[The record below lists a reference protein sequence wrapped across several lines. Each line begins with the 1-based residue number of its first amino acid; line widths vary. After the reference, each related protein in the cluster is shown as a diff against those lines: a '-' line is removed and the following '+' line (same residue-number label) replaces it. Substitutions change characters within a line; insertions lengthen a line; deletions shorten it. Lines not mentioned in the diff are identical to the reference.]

1 MRQPLLSDDTSSF
14 CCCSSS
20 SSSKSDSF
28 IKTTKIFSSNKK
40 QFSNFNSP
48 KITSKNYF
56 AIKNFNF
63 LILFK
68 FYNLLTFL
76 SIFCCVSSF
85 SLSPSSN
92 NLLTT
97 TQPRPSC
104 REHLLNGN
112 SENKIFPLLS
122 PSNQIYWLECRF
134 PPPGPQSG
142 RLSYQTIINNALTG
156 RWINLDEIKKE
167 TNNQPIYVQQQ
178 ITNYNF
184 LSKLIVNS
192 DECLQL
198 INIKW
203 LEGEKEENN
212 LLNETESIILETFS
226 KEKFKFNRNNS
237 TNINEVNTFSIR
249 SGPVIKIN
257 SPFPSKTA
265 INLGPLICRQM
276 LIPRPECQF
285 ELRSDKDRIRL
296 KLFNLRKKATKSTAS
311 TLSISFRT
319 SKPNGRLLELLDGGN
334 GPLGALDLVDGY
346 LLFSNHI
353 VHPSKLLA
361 DGLWHTIHL
370 HLHSLSVRIDNLW
383 TSLSLRETSDFGE
396 PKWIDILVHGEV
408 AALRILDNNGDDG
421 GEEQWIC
428 NDLTNNDL
436 LEVRQSLPQQHIFS
450 QPAACAP
457 SNLEQ
462 NFCNCKG
469 PNSALIQN
477 GGFSLSNSQIA
488 KCSLL
493 PNDENSSVHLSR
505 YSDRLSFL
513 LIPMQN
519 NNFGLKTTISVLFK
533 SEKESGL
540 ILFGVF
546 SPPISPTNGQ
556 QKVLLNGGGSLGRIQ
571 VHFID
576 NKVFASQ
583 CLLLADGSE
592 KCYSCFVKLNKAFGS
607 HDQWTRISLFHQ
619 LGNNFM
625 SVDDLVCLL
634 SPNSAVV
641 DSSELYR
648 ITAKNFL
655 FVGGTFYAKNILLN
669 KIVSERF
676 KKDFQD
682 NTKEKAPSLEG
693 CIAEILINGN
703 KLNIPQLINE
713 QKERAAINKENL
725 NNIFSI
731 KLGNC
736 GNCPIECEG
745 APCSR
750 HSDLPICQCS
760 KIFSPSD
767 KEIGGNCLINKT
779 TEQFKNK
786 YLIEIPSSQTS
797 NSIKI
802 PIQTPSLIANNGRP
816 RIAKLNKIWILFKLP
831 ENKLNKELFLK
842 IGSLYLNIDN
852 YEHKVLLESKEYGI
866 FEEFL
871 IEQAIDSRL
880 HLFSI
885 ERKLNNFGANNDGNL
900 LVLIRF
906 DNQIKYLQLEE
917 LPIFVLSPTSIETFE
932 IEVFQNKEGNGDLIG
947 ILMGVLKI

>member
-1 MRQPLLSDDTSSF
+1 MRWQPLLSDSF
-14 CCCSSS
+14 FCCSSS

-28 IKTTKIFSSNKK
+28 IKTTKVFASNKK

-48 KITSKNYF
+48 KITSNNYF

-122 PSNQIYWLECRF
+122 LSNLIYWLECRF

-142 RLSYQTIINNALTG
+142 RLSYQTVINNALTG

-178 ITNYNF
+178 ITNFNF

-203 LEGEKEENN
+203 LEGEEENN
-212 LLNETESIILETFS
+212 LLNETESIVFETFS
-226 KEKFKFNRNNS
+226 KEKLKFNRNNA

-257 SPFPSKTA
+257 SPFPSKTS

-296 KLFNLRKKATKSTAS
+296 KLFDLRKKSTAS

-334 GPLGALDLVDGY
+334 GPLGALD
-346 LLFSNHI
+346 
-353 VHPSKLLA
+353 
-361 DGLWHTIHL
+361 
-370 HLHSLSVRIDNLW
+370 LHSLSVRIDNLW

-505 YSDRLSFL
+505 YSDRLAFL

-571 VHFID
+571 VHFVD

-607 HDQWTRISLFHQ
+607 HDHWTRISLFHQ

-648 ITAKNFL
+648 INAKNFL

-713 QKERAAINKENL
+713 QKERAAIDKENL
-725 NNIFSI
+725 NNIFSV
-731 KLGNC
+731 KLGKC
-736 GNCPIECEG
+736 GNCPNECGG

-767 KEIGGNCLINKT
+767 KEIGGSCLINKT
-779 TEQFKNK
+779 TEQLKIESKRKNFKLFKNIFLK
-786 YLIEIPSSQTS
+786 VPSSQTS

-816 RIAKLNKIWILFKLP
+816 RMAKLNKIWILFKLP
-831 ENKLNKELFLK
+831 ENKLNKEELFLK

-871 IEQAIDSRL
+871 IEKTIDSRL

-900 LVLIRF
+900 LSIRF

-917 LPIFVLSPTSIETFE
+917 IPIFVLSPNSIETFE
-932 IEVFQNKEGNGDLIG
+932 IEVFQSKEGNGDLIDDSNG
-947 ILMGVLKI
+947 CIEGRFLNIFLF